1 MIIHYLLQIPE
12 NLSLFFLLFLNDMC
26 IAIMNLSYQC
36 ATNAHIYNFLEIL
49 SSEMTLFH
57 SVFSLSLLCK

>member
-1 MIIHYLLQIPE
+1 
-12 NLSLFFLLFLNDMC
+12 
-26 IAIMNLSYQC
+26 MNLSYQC

-57 SVFSLSLLCK
+57 KVFSHFPFFENS